1 MTVSIGSHEFDAV
14 RYDATA
20 DVLYLRIDGAG
31 DERETHATPEG
42 HAVTLDADGTVIGI
56 TLVNAKWLIER
67 EGKLTITI
75 PNVVQ
80 TTAEDLSSALG

>member
-1 MTVSIGSHEFDAV
+1 MTITIGTHEFDAV

-20 DVLYLRIDGAG
+20 DVLYLRVDGAT

-42 HAVTLDADGTVIGI
+42 HAVTLDPAGAVIGI

-67 EGKLTITI
+67 DGKVTITI
-75 PNVVQ
+75 PNIVQ
-80 TTAEDLSSALG
+80 TTADDLSSALG